1 MLQPQVI
8 KIECQSDDEPMEDN
22 FTGQMFIDNESG
34 NIEALTIAHNPQ
46 PRWSRKSKQSS
57 VATSAEAQQCAT
69 PMETC
74 GTLRF
79 GDLNVTTKEAAKV
92 KEFLQQMRTQDTP
105 ER

>member
-34 NIEALTIAHNPQ
+34 EIEALTIAHNPQ
-46 PRWSRKSKQSS
+46 PRQSRKSKRSS
-57 VATSAEAQQCAT
+57 VATSAEAQECAT
-69 PMETC
+69 PMDTC
-74 GTLRF
+74 GTLHF
-79 GDLNVTTKEAAKV
+79 GDLNVTTKEAKKV
-92 KEFLQQMRTQDTP
+92 KEFLQQMRTQDTT